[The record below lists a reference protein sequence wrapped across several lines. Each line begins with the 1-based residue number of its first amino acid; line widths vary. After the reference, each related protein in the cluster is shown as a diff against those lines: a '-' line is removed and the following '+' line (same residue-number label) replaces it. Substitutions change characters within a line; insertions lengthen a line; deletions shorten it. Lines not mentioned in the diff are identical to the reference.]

1 MWDRG
6 HMKPPRRL
14 TEEQFEAYAADT
26 AAVATCLNP
35 DCRKTCTYE
44 NNGRG
49 RRRRFCTEHCRRHY
63 FQARQRLARRWAD
76 ITWTLTFDDLPAR
89 REKLVSLQRRLE
101 WLLDRYGGITE
112 DLLPT
117 IPASPHLPL
126 GLALHNLAAGPEL
139 NEAEVAEL
147 WRLFRDRMDSYLE
160 GRSPNAQQRH
170 EELPF
175 HRRVQP
181 YEN

>member
-1 MWDRG
+1 
-6 HMKPPRRL
+6 MKPPRRL